1 MVSTNSSPFGSATR
15 TRVLLTLSLLGESY
29 ARELTR
35 LLGARLSGVQKA
47 LQSLERDG
55 IVAGRLVGR
64 TRVFQLDPRY
74 FARDPLKLFLRR
86 LAEPELQLHGQIEVG
101 RRVAGPVRLALQVD
115 DSAATAQR
123 LAEAGGTIVGGPVV
137 TPWNDR
143 NVRLD
148 PPEGV
153 QLTLFTT
160 L

>member
-1 MVSTNSSPFGSATR
+1 MTSPVHEVRVSLTVDDFDTALRFYRDVLGLPEEAAYADSG
-15 TRVLLTLSLLGESY
+15 RVVI
-29 ARELTR
+29 
-35 LLGARLSGVQKA
+35 LGA
-47 LQSLERDG
+47 
-55 IVAGRLVGR
+55 GRATIELVDR
-64 TRVFQLDPRY
+64 EH
-74 FARDPLKLFLRR
+74 
-86 LAEPELQLHGQIEVG
+86 AEEIDRIEVG

-115 DSAATAQR
+115 DSAATAER
-123 LAEAGGTIVGGPVV
+123 LAEAGATVVGGPVV

>member
-1 MVSTNSSPFGSATR
+1 MTDSPVHEVRVALTVDDFDAALRFYRDVLGLPEEAAYADNGRVSI
-15 TRVLLTLSLLGESY
+15 
-29 ARELTR
+29 
-35 LLGARLSGVQKA
+35 LGA
-47 LQSLERDG
+47 
-55 IVAGRLVGR
+55 GRATIELVDA
-64 TRVFQLDPRY
+64 QH
-74 FARDPLKLFLRR
+74 
-86 LAEPELQLHGQIEVG
+86 AEEIDRIEVG

-137 TPWNDR
+137 TPWNHR